1 MRAYAMR
8 QLSKVPYRR
17 HQWQH
22 KATQRADRE
31 RYQRTQTARISAERD
46 RTTQA
51 LQAAQ
56 ARRPQLEAPR
66 RQLEAPRHRQVSL
79 PKVEVVLGSL
89 HLF

>member
-1 MRAYAMR
+1 MS
-8 QLSKVPYRR
+8 QLSKVTYSR
-17 HQWQH
+17 HQWKH

-31 RYQRTQTARISAERD
+31 RYQRTQTARIRAERD

-56 ARRPQLEAPR
+56 ARRQQREAPL
-66 RQLEAPRHRQVSL
+66 RQREAPLQRQVSP
-79 PKVEVVLGSL
+79 PKVEVVLVSL